1 MTPFACWLRSQRE
14 LKAAN
19 APEATLAPCC
29 HSAKG
34 RRSPTKRRVVWS
46 LSSGKMDI
54 LHRKNSLFYKTRK
67 GAQMGDLFMSLIHPG
82 TAGYARRRVI

>member
-1 MTPFACWLRSQRE
+1 M
-14 LKAAN
+14 
-19 APEATLAPCC
+19 
-29 HSAKG
+29 
-34 RRSPTKRRVVWS
+34 WS